1 MCQLPGKIWWPLLIS
16 IIFITCEPE
25 QPEKLDY
32 LKIPQGFPDMEFPLD
47 NQFSSIRFELGRKL
61 FFDPVLSRDSSIS
74 CASCHRQELAFTDG
88 RRFSLGVDLRIGH
101 RNAPSLANVG
111 YHPYLLREGGVPT
124 LEMQILV
131 PIQEHNE
138 FDENILV
145 IAEKLN
151 RSKLYRELSMEA
163 YERLPDPF
171 VITRSIACFE
181 RALVSGN
188 SSFDQ
193 YLHGDSKAISESAL
207 RGYQLFK
214 RDSLNCIQCH
224 SGFNFTNYGFFNNGL
239 YEVYNDVGRMRFTG
253 KEEDRSLFKVPSLRN
268 VALTAPYMFDGS
280 FESLEQVIEHY
291 ASGGK
296 NNPQKSKLINGF
308 HISNEDKMDLIHFL
322 QSLSDEQF
330 ISNPNFN
337 LK

>member
-1 MCQLPGKIWWPLLIS
+1 MCQLPGTIWWPLLICF
-16 IIFITCEPE
+16 IFMACEPE
-25 QPEKLDY
+25 HPEKPDY
-32 LKIPQGFPDMEFPLD
+32 LNIPEGFPDMEFPSD
-47 NQFSSIRFELGRKL
+47 NQFSFARFELGRKL
-61 FFDPVLSRDSSIS
+61 FFDPVLSRDSTIS
-74 CASCHRQELAFTDG
+74 CASCHRPELAFTDG
-88 RRFSLGVDLRIGH
+88 RRFSLGVDLRSGH

-111 YHPYLLREGGVPT
+111 YHPYFLREGGVPT

-151 RSKLYRELSMEA
+151 RSKLYRELSLNA
-163 YERLPDPF
+163 YGKLPDPF

-214 RDSLNCIQCH
+214 SDSLNCIKCH
-224 SGFNFTNYGFFNNGL
+224 SGFNFTNYEFLNNGL
-239 YEVYNDVGRMRFTG
+239 YEVYNDGGRMRVTG
-253 KEEDRSLFKVPSLRN
+253 REEDRSLFKVPSLRN
-268 VALTAPYMFDGS
+268 VAITAPYMFDGS
-280 FESLEQVIEHY
+280 YESLEQVIEHY